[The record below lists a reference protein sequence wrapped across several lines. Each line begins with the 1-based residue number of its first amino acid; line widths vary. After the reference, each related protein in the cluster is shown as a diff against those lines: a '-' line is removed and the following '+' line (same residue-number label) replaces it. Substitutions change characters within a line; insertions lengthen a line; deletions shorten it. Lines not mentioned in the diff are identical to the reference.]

1 MFKTLTRNKI
11 VQALLNHLFNR
22 ICFFHRAIKESQLP
36 ACYSILWPEGDSIAA
51 SNALYYSFRSLATCL
66 MFLSNGLVLPRNQ
79 LVVLFVVL
87 RRVLSDYGAAL
98 EENGFEILEEV
109 ARTRASLKK
118 SFFFNILNT
127 SYRVFNVLEVQTALL
142 LFCITVNLIE
152 KIKPFQTVKKNLH
165 NCLFL

>member
-1 MFKTLTRNKI
+1 M
-11 VQALLNHLFNR
+11 
-22 ICFFHRAIKESQLP
+22 
-36 ACYSILWPEGDSIAA
+36 
-51 SNALYYSFRSLATCL
+51 
-66 MFLSNGLVLPRNQ
+66 
-79 LVVLFVVL
+79 
-87 RRVLSDYGAAL
+87 SDYGAAL

-118 SFFFNILNT
+118 SFFFYILNT
-127 SYRVFNVLEVQTALL
+127 AYRVINVLKVQTALL